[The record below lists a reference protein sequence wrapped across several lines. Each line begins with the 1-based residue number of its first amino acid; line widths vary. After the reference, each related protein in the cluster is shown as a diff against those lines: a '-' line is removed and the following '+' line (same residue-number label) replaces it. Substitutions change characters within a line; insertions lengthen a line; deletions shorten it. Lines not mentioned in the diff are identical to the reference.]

1 MTCAL
6 KSVQIDKL
14 WLSENGYVTI
24 PQVKNWTVTSPSE
37 TSVQAPTNVCPFPCD
52 R

>member
-14 WLSENGYVTI
+14 WLIENGYVTI

-37 TSVQAPTNVCPFPCD
+37 TSVQAPYKCVPSPL
-52 R
+52 